1 LAIVLLL
8 IIFFLKSRLPVEVLE
23 SLPVPGLDSI
33 DFHHI
38 KSYSTE
44 TSEQHPDLDVK
55 SSLLPFF
62 TYLEHAST
70 NFVYVSIIFF
80 YYVILLKIKSKIFL
94 FLLFTKILR
103 HCIFIF
109 DNDISI
115 IEYDS

>member
-8 IIFFLKSRLPVEVLE
+8 IIFFLKSRLPDEVLE

-38 KSYSTE
+38 KSYGTE

-70 NFVYVSIIFF
+70 NFVYVSIIFS
-80 YYVILLKIKSKIFL
+80 YYVILLKIK
-94 FLLFTKILR
+94 
-103 HCIFIF
+103 
-109 DNDISI
+109 
-115 IEYDS
+115 